1 MPRVSTFRAFGRRLS
16 SVVAAAP
23 CALAVAAG
31 VAAAAPA
38 AAPAAANAHRC
49 PAAPVG
55 PVTAHATWTWTTD
68 VGDRFAR
75 VTARIAAAAGRLGL
89 SGTGAGSSAV
99 LTAPTAAGALGSL
112 GTFRSTSLPSTTDAL
127 RPPAGR
133 LTTLR
138 MSLRRRDGR
147 VVFSWLPAA
156 APAVL
161 AEYALPEHYAQLRS
175 SASLPLV
182 AVCRGEFDLHLRRGV
197 TLYAPGLRSTLKVA
211 LVAELRLRRR

>member
-1 MPRVSTFRAFGRRLS
+1 MPRVSTFRAVGRRLFRG
-16 SVVAAAP
+16 VALVP
-23 CALAVAAG
+23 CALVVAAG
-31 VAAAAPA
+31 VAAAAD
-38 AAPAAANAHRC
+38 AHRC

-75 VTARIAAAAGRLGL
+75 VTARIAAAAGRLEL
-89 SGTGAGSSAV
+89 SGMGAGSSAV
-99 LTAPTAAGALGSL
+99 LTAPTAAGALGPL
-112 GTFRSTSLPSTTDAL
+112 GSFRSTSLPSTTEAL

-175 SASLPLV
+175 SASLPLA
-182 AVCRGEFDLHLRRGV
+182 AVCRRAFDLHLRRHV

-211 LVAELRLRRR
+211 LVADLRLHRR